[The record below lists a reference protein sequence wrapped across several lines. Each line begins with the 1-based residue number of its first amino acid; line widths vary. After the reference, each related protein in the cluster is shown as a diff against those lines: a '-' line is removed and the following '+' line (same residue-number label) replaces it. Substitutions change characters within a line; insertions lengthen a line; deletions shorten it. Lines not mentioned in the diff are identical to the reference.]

1 MIKIIASRI
10 LKNTYFRNFF
20 NLNWNHYYDYTFDFG
35 FSKNNKNAIKEIIKR
50 KKWNSRMIS
59 SVEFLNSYFSKKN
72 MKNIIPASNYIYQ
85 NRSLILPIINCFYK
99 KKMNILDI
107 GGGNL
112 PIANCIKGT
121 TNLITNSTVLEI
133 TELVKYVNKN
143 YYNDLKK
150 KNINYVYNL
159 KNINLKKY
167 DVAYFG
173 SSIQYLNNYKKLLKK
188 IFLSKIDII
197 IIADTFF
204 NYTKD
209 DFCCYQFQGRKFL
222 YPNTFFSFKSFVK
235 NFEQNNYK
243 MIFHSN
249 GKKGVYR
256 HKSLLENEYDYKTLI
271 FKKNK

>member
-1 MIKIIASRI
+1 MIKKIANCI
-10 LKNTYFRNFF
+10 LKNPYFRNFL
-20 NLNWNHYYDYTFDFG
+20 NLSWSHYYDYTFDSG
-35 FSKNNKNAIKEIIKR
+35 FSNNNKNAIKEIIKR

-59 SVEFLNSYFSKKN
+59 SAEFLDSYYSKKN
-72 MKNIIPASNYIYQ
+72 MENIMFPSNYINQ

-112 PIANCIKGT
+112 PIANYIKGF
-121 TNLITNSTVLEI
+121 TNLISNSTVLEI

-150 KNINYVYNL
+150 NNINYVSNL
-159 KNINLKKY
+159 KKINLKKY
-167 DVAYFG
+167 EVAYFG

-204 NYTKD
+204 NYTKN
-209 DFCCYQFQGRKFL
+209 DFYCYQFQGRNFL
-222 YPNTFFSFKSFVK
+222 YPNIFFSFKLFVK

-271 FKKNK
+271 VKRKK